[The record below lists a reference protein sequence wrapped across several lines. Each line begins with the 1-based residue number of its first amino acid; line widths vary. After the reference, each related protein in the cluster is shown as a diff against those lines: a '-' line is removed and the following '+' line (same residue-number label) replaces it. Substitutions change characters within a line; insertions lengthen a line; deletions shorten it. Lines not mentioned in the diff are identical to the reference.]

1 MLQLN
6 TGLTRPQQS
15 CCFAAHC
22 CMVQAATALKRR
34 RLERAEADMRMRNP
48 QASPVH
54 TPSLSAQPS
63 SAARLTRQP
72 SRARCQAPAGTG
84 ADSPG
89 AALQARAEARQ
100 QAAQAR
106 EAQRQGLKAYIAGQR
121 RQVSSCR
128 PEDFWL
134 EAVRCTVQACSSGWP
149 GQRACSANCLCVWA
163 WCSLEQR
170 RHS

>member
-1 MLQLN
+1 MRVLI
-6 TGLTRPQQS
+6 RPQQS
-15 CCFAAHC
+15 CCSAAHC
-22 CMVQAATALKRR
+22 CMVQAETALKRR

-54 TPSLSAQPS
+54 TPSLSVQPS

-72 SRARCQAPAGTG
+72 SRARHQAPAGTG

-121 RQVSSCR
+121 RQVSSWR
-128 PEDFWL
+128 PEEL
-134 EAVRCTVQACSSGWP
+134 GHEAVSFTIHTSSAAWVS
-149 GQRACSANCLCVWA
+149 QRASAA
-163 WCSLEQR
+163 YSLNVGPAHQSR
-170 RHS
+170 THS